1 MTNDRKITIS
11 VGSSRKAVDWQ
22 PQTLLLSEF
31 WERLRIPARSTET
44 VSYTHLDVYKRQMLN
59 CDLLI
64 DGTRLK
70 KETGNAI
77 IMKIMDSLKGLNVT
91 SALEVLEE
99 CKKEVYD
106 QAKL

>member
-1 MTNDRKITIS
+1 
-11 VGSSRKAVDWQ
+11 
-22 PQTLLLSEF
+22 
-31 WERLRIPARSTET
+31 
-44 VSYTHLDVYKRQMLN
+44 MLT

-77 IMKIMDSLKGLNVT
+77 IMQIMDSLKGLNVS

-99 CKKEVYD
+99 CKKEVYG

>member
-1 MTNDRKITIS
+1 MPNP
-11 VGSSRKAVDWQ
+11 SREEEANKKPPRMEQ
-22 PQTLLLSEF
+22 QEG
-31 WERLRIPARSTET
+31 E
-44 VSYTHLDVYKRQMLN
+44 KNMLN

-77 IMKIMDSLKGLNVT
+77 ITKIMDSLKGLNVS

-99 CKKEVYD
+99 CKKEVYG

>member
-1 MTNDRKITIS
+1 
-11 VGSSRKAVDWQ
+11 
-22 PQTLLLSEF
+22 
-31 WERLRIPARSTET
+31 
-44 VSYTHLDVYKRQMLN
+44 MLN

-77 IMKIMDSLKGLNVT
+77 IMKIMDSLKGLNVA
-91 SALEVLEE
+91 SALELLEE
-99 CKKEVYD
+99 CKKEVYA

>member
-1 MTNDRKITIS
+1 MGNRKNSIRSHYPSSPKDSLTRPDRKE
-11 VGSSRKAVDWQ
+11 VRK
-22 PQTLLLSEF
+22 
-31 WERLRIPARSTET
+31 
-44 VSYTHLDVYKRQMLN
+44 MLN

-99 CKKEVYD
+99 CKKEVYG